1 MNVRTLSAL
10 VAIAALTPLAA
21 SATASSGDFTVADV
35 IGPQAVVRS
44 TPEFPRSEYRD
55 YVEGNFS
62 EIFGRKQAQTITRE
76 EVRRQISAAPLPVIG
91 A

>member
-10 VAIAALTPLAA
+10 VAIAAFAPLAA

-44 TPEFPRSEYRD
+44 TPDFPRSQYRD
-55 YVEGNFS
+55 YVEGNFTEVFLS
-62 EIFGRKQAQTITRE
+62 KQTPAVTRE
-76 EVRRQISAAPLPVIG
+76 EVRRQITAAPLPVIG